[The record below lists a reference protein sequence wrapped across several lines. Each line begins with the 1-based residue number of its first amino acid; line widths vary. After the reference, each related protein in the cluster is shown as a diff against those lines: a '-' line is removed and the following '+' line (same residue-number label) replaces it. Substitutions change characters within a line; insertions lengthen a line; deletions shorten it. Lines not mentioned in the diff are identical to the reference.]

1 MRTLSRSRWKA
12 SDVAA
17 DALAFSCLLV
27 ASLAGAVTGARA
39 AEPTRE
45 AQLRFYE
52 SKVRPLL
59 IAQCGKCH
67 GAEKQEG
74 QLRLDTP
81 EGLARGGMSGPV
93 VVAGQPER
101 SLLISAV
108 GYKDEALQMP
118 PDGKLP
124 TTQIADLVEWV
135 KQGAAFPG
143 SDNTAAP
150 KPLKAVDTKQI
161 ELGRGFWAFQ
171 PPMTPPLPEV
181 RRRDWARGPVDLL
194 ILAPLEARG
203 ISPVAG
209 AGRTDLLRRVTFDL
223 TGLPP
228 RTDEVEAF
236 LADQGPDAYAR
247 VIDRLMA
254 SPRHGETWAR
264 HWLDIARYSDSNGL
278 DENIAHGN
286 AFRYRDYVVAALNHD
301 KPYDQFL
308 REQLAGDL
316 LPSDDPVTRNERLIA
331 TGFLALGPKV
341 LAEVD
346 ERKMEMDIVDEQID
360 TFGKS
365 ILGLTLGCCRCHDH
379 KFDPLPMSDYYALAG
394 IFKSTKT
401 MEHFKKVARWHE
413 NSIATSDELAR
424 KAEHERKVAEQKAVI
439 DKFVADANAKATE
452 KAKEMAEETA
462 EKKTKETG
470 KETADA
476 KETKKTPS
484 DQKSLEA
491 LYPAETKAELKKL
504 RDALTALEKSAPAVS
519 TAMGATEGKVE
530 DVAIHVRGSH
540 QSLGAVVP
548 RRFPLVM
555 TRAEPASLDANRSG
569 RLELAEWL
577 VAPEHPLTGRVMA
590 NRLWRWHFGH
600 GIVRSTDNFGAL
612 GDRPTNQP
620 LLDWLARRL
629 IAGQWSLKSMHRE
642 ILLSSTYQLSSATDA
657 ACAAV
662 DPENRL
668 QWRADVRRLEAEA
681 VRDALLA
688 ASQSLDFTAGGS
700 LLHVKNR
707 EYLFDHTSKDGTK
720 YDSPRR
726 SVYLPVIRNN
736 LYDVFQLFDYAD
748 ASVINGNRDSTTVA
762 PQALF
767 MLNSDVVN
775 RSSAELARQLVADE
789 SLNDAQRI
797 RELYLR
803 AFGREPTDADQSR
816 AAGYLAQL
824 QELAAKAT
832 SSAASNAP
840 SPNTPSPP
848 NTPTNNSP
856 APNSAASSTAASP
869 PAAAADPRR
878 QAWTWLCQAVLG
890 ANEFIY
896 LR

>member
-1 MRTLSRSRWKA
+1 MRTLSRNRWTT
-12 SDVAA
+12 SDVVAG
-17 DALAFSCLLV
+17 ALAFSCLVV
-27 ASLAGAVTGARA
+27 ASLAGVVTGARA

-67 GAEKQEG
+67 GADKQEG

-118 PDGKLP
+118 PDAKLP

-150 KPLKAVDTKQI
+150 KPLKAIDSKQI
-161 ELGRGFWAFQ
+161 ELGRTFWAFQ
-171 PPMTPPLPEV
+171 PPVAPPLPNV

-203 ISPVAG
+203 IGPVAG
-209 AGRTDLLRRVTFDL
+209 ASRTDLLRRVTFDL

-228 RTDEVEAF
+228 RADEVEAF
-236 LADQGPDAYAR
+236 LADHEPDAYAR
-247 VIDRLMA
+247 VVDRLLA

-278 DENIAHGN
+278 DENVAHGN

-316 LPSDDPVTRNERLIA
+316 LPSDDPATRNERLVA
-331 TGFLALGPKV
+331 TGYLALGPKV

-379 KFDPLPMSDYYALAG
+379 KFDPLAMSDYYALAG

-413 NSIATSDELAR
+413 NSIATPDELAR
-424 KAEHERKVAEQKAVI
+424 KAEHERKVAEQKAVV
-439 DKFVADANAKATE
+439 DKFVADANAKATD
-452 KAKEMAEETA
+452 KAKEMAA
-462 EKKTKETG
+462 EKAAVKAAEKADESAKNKAKEAVNE
-470 KETADA
+470 KADA
-476 KETKKTPS
+476 KDVAKIPT

-540 QSLGAVVP
+540 LSLGAVVP

-555 TRAEPASLDANRSG
+555 TRAEPKSLEASHSG

-577 VAPEHPLTGRVMA
+577 VAPDHPLTGRVLA

-600 GIVRSTDNFGAL
+600 GIVRSTDNFGTL

-642 ILLSSTYQLSSATDA
+642 ILLSSTYQLSSAPDA

-775 RSSAELARQLVADE
+775 RSSAELARQLVANE

-824 QELAAKAT
+824 QELAAK
-832 SSAASNAP
+832 SAASSGTPSNAP
-840 SPNTPSPP
+840 TA
-848 NTPTNNSP
+848 NSP
-856 APNSAASSTAASP
+856 APSSAAPTAAS
-869 PAAAADPRR
+869 AVDPRR